1 MKKRILC
8 TIMSVSMVA
17 SLLAGC
23 GSGNGSGNG
32 AQNNSSDTPST
43 EAGTSA
49 DAGTSTDAGTD
60 EGTSSDDPYAT
71 YAGTTI
77 SVAAIETAYGSEMW
91 QEVADAFTAET
102 GIAVDLTT
110 DKNLED
116 VIGPS
121 MQGGEYPDVIHLATG
136 REAGLTEQFI
146 KDNMIADITDV
157 LSMTVPGE
165 TAAVSDKI
173 AGGFTETSLTNPYGD
188 GKTYLAPMFY
198 SPCGLF
204 YNAGL
209 LEEKG
214 WEVPTTWDEMWEL
227 GDKAKEEDIYLF
239 TYPTTGYF
247 DAFLYALMYSVGG
260 PEFFD
265 KATHYEEGIWETP
278 EAQTCFDIIAKLAS
292 YTNPTTPAQAND
304 QDFTQNQQ
312 LVLDNKAIF
321 MPNGTWIVGEMA
333 EAPRADGFK
342 WGMTALPAV
351 EKGGD
356 SYSYTWFEQAWIPS
370 GAENQDAAKLFV
382 AFLYSD
388 AACEIFAKSGA
399 IQPVLGIADKLEG
412 DNVMFYSIYDNGAKA
427 AMGNFAAFD
436 AIPGIEVRTVFLD
449 PVNSLVSGNMTEDEW
464 IASVIS
470 ASDQMRENLK

>member
-1 MKKRILC
+1 MKK
-8 TIMSVSMVA
+8 TIALLLVLVLALGM
-17 SLLAGC
+17 LAGC
-23 GSGNGSGNG
+23 GSSNEAAEAPAADSG
-32 AQNNSSDTPST
+32 DTAA
-43 EAGTSA
+43 EAPA
-49 DAGTSTDAGTD
+49 A
-60 EGTSSDDPYAT
+60 E
-71 YAGTTI
+71 I

-91 QEVADAFTAET
+91 QKVAEAFTAET
-102 GIAVDLTT
+102 GIKVNLTT

-116 VIGPS
+116 VIGPA
-121 MQGGEYPDVIHLATG
+121 MQGGEFPDVIHLATG

-146 KDNMIADITDV
+146 KDKNIADITDV

-165 TAAVSDKI
+165 DVTVADKL
-173 AGGFTETSLTNPYGD
+173 AGGFTDNTITSPYGD

-209 LEEKG
+209 FAEKG

-227 GDKAKEEDIYLF
+227 GDKAMEEGIYLF

-265 KATHYEEGIWETP
+265 AATHYEEGIWDSE
-278 EAQTCFDIIAKLAS
+278 EAQQCFDIIAKLAT
-292 YTNPTTPAQAND
+292 YTNPITPAQAND

-312 LVLDNKAIF
+312 LVLDNKALF

-333 EAPRADGFK
+333 EAPRAEGFE

-351 EKGGD
+351 SEGGD
-356 SYSYTWFEQAWIPS
+356 RYSYTFFEQAWIPA
-370 GAENQDAAKLFV
+370 GAANIDAAKQFV

-388 AACEIFAKSGA
+388 AACDIFASAGA
-399 IQPVLGIADKLEG
+399 IQPVLGIADGLEG
-412 DNVMFYSIYDNGAKA
+412 DNKLFYSIYDDGAKA
-427 AMGNFAAFD
+427 AMGSFASYTAV
-436 AIPGIEVRTVFLD
+436 AGLGTVREVFLD
-449 PVNSLVSGNMTEDEW
+449 PVNSLVNGEITEEQW
-464 IASVIS
+464 IENIKTAS
-470 ASDQMRENLK
+470 AQMLANIQS

>member
-1 MKKRILC
+1 MKKKFV
-8 TIMSVSMVA
+8 SVMLSVTMVA
-17 SLLAGC
+17 ALLVGC
-23 GSGNGSGNG
+23 GSKDD
-32 AQNNSSDTPST
+32 AANNNTDDVADDATNDATDDT
-43 EAGTSA
+43 A
-49 DAGTSTDAGTD
+49 DDATDDTA
-60 EGTSSDDPYAT
+60 DDAT
-71 YAGTTI
+71 PAEDVTI
-77 SVAAIETAYGSEMW
+77 SVAAIETAYGSDMW
-91 QEVADAFTAET
+91 KEVADAFTAET
-102 GIAVDLTT
+102 GIKVDLTT

-146 KDNMIADITDV
+146 KDNNIADITDV

-165 TAAVSDKI
+165 SAVVSDKI
-173 AGGFTETSLTNPYGD
+173 AGGFTDTSLTNPYND

-209 LEEKG
+209 LKEKG

-227 GDKAKEEDIYLF
+227 GDKAKAEDISLF

-247 DAFLYALMYSVGG
+247 DAFTYALLYVVGG
-260 PEFFD
+260 PEFFE
-265 KATHYEEGIWETP
+265 KATHYEEGIWDTP
-278 EAQTCFDIIAKLAS
+278 EAKEYFDIVAKLAT
-292 YTNPTTPAQAND
+292 YTNPITPAQAND

-333 EAPRADGFK
+333 EAPRADGFE
-342 WGMTALPAV
+342 WGMTALPAT
-351 EKGGD
+351 KAGGD
-356 SYSYTWFEQAWIPS
+356 RYSYTWFEQAWIPS
-370 GAENQDAAKLFV
+370 GAEHQDAAKQFV

-388 AACEIFAKSGA
+388 KACEIFAKAGA
-399 IQPVLGIADKLEG
+399 IQPVLNIADKLEG
-412 DNVMFYSIYDNGAKA
+412 DNVMFYSIYDDGAKA

-436 AIPGIEVRTVFLD
+436 AIPGVETRTVFFD
-449 PVNSLVSGNMTEDEW
+449 PVNSLVSGDITEDKW
-464 IASVIS
+464 IEDVKA
-470 ASDQMRENLK
+470 ASDQMREKLK